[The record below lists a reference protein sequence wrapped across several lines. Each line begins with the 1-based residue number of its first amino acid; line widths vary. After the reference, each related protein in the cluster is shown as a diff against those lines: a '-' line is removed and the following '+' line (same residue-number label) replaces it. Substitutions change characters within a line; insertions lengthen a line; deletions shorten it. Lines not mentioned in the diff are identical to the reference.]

1 MPGSKRIMS
10 TQHLLCDPRQRF
22 ASIWLAIGLRA
33 DEVGDEQHAHRGA
46 RRTTTYQL
54 PQLGQKSQCERRHSD
69 PTLASPVVSYLAWS
83 ACGTPYGTN
92 AQRSHLISP
101 PSKWLLLNSL
111 ASTSRLRSFGW
122 KIWPN
127 RSALDSAPTQLASH
141 FIRATN
147 QLLFETLQFRGN
159 EDSYYD
165 PRNSC
170 LNSVLMRRLGIPIS
184 LAVVYIEIARR
195 LSRPVYGVGL
205 PGHFIVAY
213 EDAEA
218 RYWVDPF
225 NRGRVLSF
233 AECCALSKE
242 TAGVDLRTNPAVLA
256 PVNKQQILVRMLSN
270 LKAIYLRGQAFEK
283 ARQVLDLLIEAM
295 PEYAEEYR
303 HRGLIHLRQLNH
315 RAAQADLETYLRL
328 EPDAPE
334 REQVEKQLLLIE
346 RWKAGLN

>member
-1 MPGSKRIMS
+1 MERLRDALRHERSEV
-10 TQHLLCDPRQRF
+10 TLDVAALEL
-22 ASIWLAIGLRA
+22 ASIEFPGLDPDASLFRLENLAEQIHSQLTSNATGLDFIKA
-33 DEVGDEQHAHRGA
+33 MKEV
-46 RRTTTYQL
+46 
-54 PQLGQKSQCERRHSD
+54 
-69 PTLASPVVSYLAWS
+69 
-83 ACGTPYGTN
+83 
-92 AQRSHLISP
+92 
-101 PSKWLLLNSL
+101 
-111 ASTSRLRSFGW
+111 
-122 KIWPN
+122 
-127 RSALDSAPTQLASH
+127 
-141 FIRATN
+141 
-147 QLLFETLQFRGN
+147 LFETLQFRGN
-159 EDSYYD
+159 EENYYD

-184 LAVVYIEIARR
+184 LSVLYIEIARR

-213 EDAEA
+213 EDADS
-218 RYWVDPF
+218 RYWVDPY
-225 NRGRVLSF
+225 NHGRILSF
-233 AECCALSKE
+233 AECCALAKE
-242 TAGVDLRTNPAVLA
+242 TGGVDLRTNPAVLA

-315 RAAQADLETYLRL
+315 RAAKADLETYLRL

-334 REQVEKQLLLIE
+334 REQVQKQLLLIE

>member
-1 MPGSKRIMS
+1 MNS
-10 TQHLLCDPRQRF
+10 T
-22 ASIWLAIGLRA
+22 ASLDAAGGKLTRV
-33 DEVGDEQHAHRGA
+33 E
-46 RRTTTYQL
+46 
-54 PQLGQKSQCERRHSD
+54 
-69 PTLASPVVSYLAWS
+69 
-83 ACGTPYGTN
+83 
-92 AQRSHLISP
+92 
-101 PSKWLLLNSL
+101 
-111 ASTSRLRSFGW
+111 RLRDALRHERSKVTLDVAALEVASVEFPGLDFEASLFRLDNLAEQ
-122 KIWPN
+122 IGSQLTPN
-127 RSALDSAPTQLASH
+127 ASGLDFISAA
-141 FIRATN
+141 N
-147 QLLFETLQFRGN
+147 QLLFDTLQFRGN
-159 EDSYYD
+159 EENYYD

-170 LNSVLMRRLGIPIS
+170 LNSVLTRRLGIPIS

-213 EDAEA
+213 EDREA

-225 NRGRVLSF
+225 NGGRILSF
-233 AECCALSKE
+233 ADCCALAKE

-270 LKAIYLRGQAFEK
+270 LKAIYVRGQAFDK

-315 RAAQADLETYLRL
+315 RAAKADFEAYLRL
-328 EPDAPE
+328 EPDSPE
-334 REQVEKQLLLIE
+334 REQVEKQLLLIK